1 MKMKNKRD
9 KTVKELQKLADR
21 FVKVVT
27 KLHLTEVFEDGISS
41 KSHSDGVILN
51 SELGVSFQGDSKD
64 DIKLVLVTMRI
75 GSVIH
80 KTKYFGYN
88 KHKPEWEDI

>member
-1 MKMKNKRD
+1 MNKRD
-9 KTVKELQKLADR
+9 KAVKELQKLADR
-21 FVKVVT
+21 FVKKAI
-27 KLHLTEVFEDGISS
+27 KLQLTEVFEDGISS

-64 DIKLVLVTMRI
+64 DIQLVLVTMRI

-80 KTKYFGYN
+80 QTKYFGYN
-88 KHKPEWEDI
+88 RHEPEWEDL

>member
-1 MKMKNKRD
+1 MDKRD
-9 KTVKELQKLADR
+9 KAVKELQKLADR
-21 FVKVVT
+21 FVKKAV
-27 KLHLTEVFEDGISS
+27 KLHLTEVFEDGISPR
-41 KSHSDGVILN
+41 SHSDGVILN

-64 DIKLVLVTMRI
+64 NIKLVLVTIRI

-80 KTKYFGYN
+80 QTKYFGYN